1 MPRARRTSRWWAAV
15 CWLGRMLVASVTWS
29 GRFLRRTWHG
39 RATAAG
45 GMRLITVAVISGFLA
60 GIVTLW
66 ATGNI
71 GVVREVLYGDSGEL
85 PKPVTPP
92 PEGHAWVRVLTTG
105 YCPCAIC
112 CGADADGITARG
124 RSVRQHPFGIASDFG
139 LVTPWL
145 TLDIPGYGRAR
156 VDDTGGAM
164 RQSAKQGVVHLD
176 LRFKTHQQARRWGRR
191 WLWIAMPAGAR
202 ASGLKPPEVSL

>member
-1 MPRARRTSRWWAAV
+1 MPRARRKNRWWAAV
-15 CWLGRMLVASVTWS
+15 GWLGGAGLAVLTFG
-29 GRFLRRTWHG
+29 GRFLRRTWQG

-45 GMRLITVAVISGFLA
+45 GMRLLTVALIGGFLA

-66 ATGNI
+66 ATGHI

-92 PEGHAWVRVLTTG
+92 PDGHAWVRVLTTG

-112 CGADADGITARG
+112 CGADADGITSRG
-124 RSVRQHPFGIASDFG
+124 RSVRQFPYGIASDPK

-145 TLDIPGYGRAR
+145 TLDIPGYGHAR

-164 RQSAKQGVVHLD
+164 RQSAKQGVVQLD
-176 LRFKTHQQARRWGRR
+176 LRFKTHQQARNWGRR